1 MLAGPGSA
9 AADTQHQY
17 QEPEPDCSVEQC
29 VALTFDDGPDEYT
42 DELLDTLNAHGAAAT
57 FYLLGSKVEDHAA
70 TVERMAQ
77 EGHEVG
83 NHTWDHPE
91 LPTLSTEE
99 IAEQIERTDEA
110 IAEVTGEVPETMRP
124 PYGELDETV
133 RQTVDHPM
141 LLWDVDTLDWQSL
154 DPEAVTDVAVE
165 ETAQGSVV
173 LFHDVHESTVEAIP
187 YVLKELDKQGFTF
200 VTVDQLFDGQELE
213 SGATYN
219 HARPDG
225 GPEYGDGTELENTPQ
240 PGDGS
245 ELQDTPQPGDVDGST
260 PEPDSGDDGQSEPGN
275 DPWFQ

>member
-9 AADTQHQY
+9 AADTEH

-57 FYLLGSKVEDHAA
+57 FYLLGSKVEDHTA
-70 TVERMAQ
+70 TVERMAD

-91 LPTLSTEE
+91 LPTLSVEE
-99 IAEQIERTDEA
+99 IQEQMERTDEA
-110 IAEVTGEVPETMRP
+110 IAEVTGEAPETMRP

-165 ETAQGSVV
+165 ETAEGSVV
-173 LFHDVHESTVEAIP
+173 LFHDVHETTVEAMP

-200 VTVDQLFDGQELE
+200 VTVEQLFDGQELE
-213 SGATYN
+213 PGTAHD

-225 GPEYGDGTELENTPQ
+225 GPEYGDGTELEETPQ

-245 ELQDTPQPGDVDGST
+245 ELQDTPEPG
-260 PEPDSGDDGQSEPGN
+260 GDDGLDGQPQPEVDPG
-275 DPWFQ
+275 FR